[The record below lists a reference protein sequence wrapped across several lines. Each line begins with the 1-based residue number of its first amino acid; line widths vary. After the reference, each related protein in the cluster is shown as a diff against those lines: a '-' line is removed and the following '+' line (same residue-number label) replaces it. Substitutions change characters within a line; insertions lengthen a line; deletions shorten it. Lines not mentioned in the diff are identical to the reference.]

1 MKEQDTSYKD
11 MTRGQRLLAAA
22 RCRRTVTTARW
33 AVVLLLSIVATTASA
48 QRFFNLTYDD
58 VRIDSVLPH
67 FGYSV
72 PLGKHFQDSVYK
84 VEILYPEY
92 IDATAKDVERFLA
105 LNGQEQPAIEQTIMT
120 SRGSGHL
127 NVGFCPLVYRDG
139 RWQWLVSFMLKVEAK
154 QKLEPTPSPS
164 RGEGGLVSPSSI
176 ITMEQGN
183 QAPLPSGG
191 AGGGSQGGVVSQPG
205 DVLQAGSQAG
215 SYADHSVLASGRW
228 AKISVATSGIYQL
241 TEDVVRKAGFSN
253 INKVKIYG
261 YGGNL
266 QPETLTKD
274 YLLATD
280 DLQEVAQCVVGG
292 RRLFYGKGPVSWS
305 SNAATTRTRNPY
317 SDYGYYFLT
326 EGDDEPLTVS
336 ESDFLASC
344 YPLADDYHTLHEVDN
359 YAWFQGGRNLY
370 ENTPIS
376 LGSSKTYTIEGVAG
390 SNGRLSVTLSA
401 GENSVASVSCNGEE
415 LGTVSMSISSVNYE
429 KGHATNRVFQLNN
442 ILARNEVTVT
452 TTSGGPVR
460 LDFISLTMGTP
471 KPQPNLTAD
480 AFPTPDYVYNITN
493 QDLHADSVVDMIIII
508 PTSQKLRT
516 QAERL
521 ADFHRKHDGLSVR
534 IVPADELYNEFSSGT
549 PDATAYRRYLKML
562 YDRAAD
568 TDNAP
573 RFLLLF
579 GDCAWDNRML
589 TSDWRQASPDD
600 YLLCYESE
608 NSFSETYCYV
618 SDEFFCLLDDGER
631 LTTGTYPNETPAG
644 LADMAVGRF
653 PVTTE
658 ADAKVLVDKVIAY
671 AENKNAGPWQNT
683 LVFMGDDGNGNVHMK
698 DVNDAADEIAALHPG
713 YVVKKVMW
721 DAYTRETSSTGNSY
735 PEVSRLVKQY
745 QQQGAL
751 IMDYAGHGRADQ
763 ISHENVLRLAD
774 FEQFSNQNLPLWIT
788 ASCDIMPYDGSTA
801 TIGET
806 AMLNS
811 KGGAVAFYGTART
824 VFVTQNKIMNMT
836 FLRHVLS
843 QQDGK
848 PITIG
853 EAQRLAKNEMI
864 RLGSDRTVNMLQYQ
878 LLGDPA
884 LALNMP
890 TASVVIDSIN
900 GVDITSLN
908 GNAAAALPQLKAGGI
923 ARLSGHVAGSADF
936 QGVVSATVRDTKE
949 TIVCKLNDPEQA
961 NTAYTF
967 TDRTKT
973 LYNGSDSVR
982 AGRFLF
988 SFAVPMDINYADA
1001 AGLVNLYAVND
1012 SHTLLAHGASDSF
1025 LVGGT
1030 STAGNDSIGPSIY
1043 CYLNSPSFTNGG
1055 KVNSTPYFVAQVNDQ
1070 DGINASGNGIGHDLE
1085 LVIDGDMSK
1094 TYVLNDNFQYDFGS
1108 YTSGSTFY
1116 QIPELEPG
1124 RHTLLFRAW
1133 DVLNNSSTAEL
1144 TFNVVKGLTP
1154 TLYSVSCT
1162 QNPARTSTTFI
1173 ISHDQMGSTVD
1184 VELEVF
1190 DVSGRTL
1197 WRHNESGVST
1207 DGAYTVNWNLTVDG
1221 GHRLQ
1226 TGVYLYRASVSSEG
1240 GKKASKA
1247 RKLVVITGG

>member
-1 MKEQDTSYKD
+1 MA
-11 MTRGQRLLAAA
+11 RGQRLLAFATC
-22 RCRRTVTTARW
+22 RCGWLHRCGLS
-33 AVVLLLSIVATTASA
+33 LLLAFVATAAWS

-58 VRIDSVLPH
+58 VRIDSVMPY

-72 PLGKHFQDSVYK
+72 PLGEHFQDSVYD
-84 VEILYPEY
+84 VRILYPEFV
-92 IDATAKDVERFLA
+92 DATTADVQA
-105 LNGQEQPAIEQTIMT
+105 LRRLGVVEPLGQDGLPTVEQTVMQ
-120 SRGSGHL
+120 SRGEGRL
-127 NVGFCPLVYRDG
+127 NVGFVPLVYREG
-139 RWQWLVSFMLKVEAK
+139 RWQWLVSFMLQVQGQGARGKEQEARSK
-154 QKLEPTPSPS
+154 
-164 RGEGGLVSPSSI
+164 
-176 ITMEQGN
+176 EQGARRKEN
-183 QAPLPSGG
+183 A
-191 AGGGSQGGVVSQPG
+191 AGGR
-205 DVLQAGSQAG
+205 
-215 SYADHSVLASGRW
+215 YADHSVLASGRW
-228 AKISVATSGIYQL
+228 AKIGVKESGIHQL
-241 TEDVVRKAGFSN
+241 TEDLIRKAGFTN
-253 INKVKIYG
+253 INKVKVYG

-266 QPETLTKD
+266 QPETLTES
-274 YLLATD
+274 YLQQTD

-326 EGDDEPLTVS
+326 EGDDDPLTVG
-336 ESDFLASC
+336 ESDFLTDC
-344 YPLADDYHTLHEVDN
+344 WPVADDYHTLHEVDN

-370 ENTPIS
+370 ENSPIS
-376 LGSSKTYTIEGVAG
+376 QGSSKRYTIEGVAADADG
-390 SNGRLSVTLSA
+390 AAVSGRLSVTLSA
-401 GENSVASVSCNGEE
+401 GQSSTATVSCNGEE
-415 LGTVSMSISSVNYE
+415 LGTVVMSVSSANYE
-429 KGHATNRVFQLNN
+429 KGHAANRVFQLSTG
-442 ILARNEVTVT
+442 LVKESNEVTIT

-460 LDFISLTMGTP
+460 LDFISLTMSAP
-471 KPQPNLTAD
+471 KAQPSLTAD
-480 AFPTPDYVYNITN
+480 AFPVPEYVYNITN
-493 QDLHADSVVDMIIII
+493 QDHHADSVVDMVIII

-521 ADFHRKHDGLSVR
+521 ADFHRERDGLSVR

-562 YDRAAD
+562 YDRAES
-568 TDNAP
+568 TDALP
-573 RFLLLF
+573 RYLLLF

-589 TSDWRQASPDD
+589 TADWRQASPDD
-600 YLLCYESE
+600 YLLCYESD

-631 LTTGTYPNETPAG
+631 LTTGSYPYETPAG

-653 PVTTE
+653 PVVSE

-671 AENKNAGPWQNT
+671 VENKNAGPWQNT
-683 LVFMGDDGNGNVHMK
+683 LVFMGDDGNNNVHMR
-698 DVNDAADEIAALHPG
+698 DVNDAAEEIASLHPG

-721 DAYTRETSSTGNSY
+721 DAYTRQTSSTGNTY
-735 PEVSRLVKQY
+735 PEVSKLVKQY

-751 IMDYAGHGRADQ
+751 VMDYAGHGRADQ
-763 ISHENVLRLAD
+763 ISHESVLRLAD
-774 FEQFSNQNLPLWIT
+774 FLQFSNQNLPLWIT

-824 VFVTQNKIMNMT
+824 VFVTQNKTMNMT

-843 QQDGK
+843 LQDGR
-848 PITIG
+848 PTTIG

-864 RLGSDRTVNMLQYQ
+864 SLGRDRTVNMLQYQ

-890 TASVVIDSIN
+890 TGTVVIDSIN
-900 GVDITSLN
+900 GMAVESLTAS
-908 GNAAAALPQLKAGGI
+908 AATLPQLKAGGI

-936 QGVVSATVRDTKE
+936 HGIVSATVRDTEE
-949 TIVCKLNDPEQA
+949 TIVCKQNDADQA
-961 NTAYTF
+961 PVAYTY

-982 AGRFLF
+982 GGRFAF

-1001 AGLVNLYAVND
+1001 PGLVNLYAVDNT
-1012 SHTLLAHGASDSF
+1012 HTLLAHGASDQF
-1025 LVGGT
+1025 IVGG
-1030 STAGNDSIGPSIY
+1030 SAAAGNDSIGPSIY

-1055 KVNSTPYFVAQVNDQ
+1055 RVNATPYFVAQVSDQ

-1108 YTSGSTFY
+1108 YTSGTTYY

-1124 RHTLLFRAW
+1124 HHTLLFRAW

-1144 TFNVVKGLTP
+1144 QFNVVRGLTP
-1154 TLYSVSCT
+1154 TLFSVSCT
-1162 QNPARTSTTFI
+1162 ENPARTSTTFI
-1173 ISHDQMGSTVD
+1173 ISHDLMGSTVD
-1184 VELEVF
+1184 VEVEVF
-1190 DVSGRTL
+1190 DVSGRIL

-1207 DGAYTVNWNLTVDG
+1207 DGAYTVGWDLTVDG

-1226 TGVYLYRASVSSEG
+1226 TGVYLYRASVSTDG

-1247 RKLVVITGG
+1247 RKLVVIN